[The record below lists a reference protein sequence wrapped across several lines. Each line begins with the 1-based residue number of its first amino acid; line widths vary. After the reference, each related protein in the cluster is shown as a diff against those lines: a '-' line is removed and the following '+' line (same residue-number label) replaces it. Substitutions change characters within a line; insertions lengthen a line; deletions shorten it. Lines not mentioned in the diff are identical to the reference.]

1 MKAHDDNTENIDVT
15 DFHTDQVETSLDSS
29 DSAPDNQKTAITG
42 EPALTRDSINQLET
56 GVTGESIKQLGTG
69 VTGESI
75 KPLETEFGPTGSG
88 DYTVAEAATKIDET
102 LENYELSNLTSSLKY
117 KLRNLSRD
125 SYQPDAELDMER
137 RLKCYLK
144 NILFHIGDPW
154 YEKPDPEELEA
165 YKTLQDVVTSEL
177 ISELFDVTPF
187 FGVLEPFEVQTI
199 RIAFHP
205 MSCLT
210 TSGLLQCFIR
220 GGPVE
225 NLRVIGVVSDIRF
238 SLDETF
244 IDFGRQVSFFK
255 DL

>member
-1 MKAHDDNTENIDVT
+1 MKANEDNTENIDVT
-15 DFHTDQVETSLDSS
+15 DFHTDQAETSLDSS
-29 DSAPDNQKTAITG
+29 DSAPDNKKTAGIKQLET
-42 EPALTRDSINQLET
+42 EVTRESINQLET
-56 GVTGESIKQLGTG
+56 GVESIKQLETG
-69 VTGESI
+69 ITGESI

-88 DYTVAEAATKIDET
+88 EYTAEGATKIDET
-102 LENYELSNLTSSLKY
+102 LENYELSHLTSSLKY

-125 SYQPDAELDMER
+125 SYPPDTELDMER

-165 YKTLQDVVTSEL
+165 YKTLQDTVTSEV

-205 MSCLT
+205 KSCLT

-225 NLRVIGVVSDIRF
+225 HLRVMGVVSDIRF

-244 IDFGRQVSFFK
+244 IDFGRQVRSMS
-255 DL
+255 